1 MSDPSPPSGAPPA
14 PVPAAIPPS
23 AGHAAALVAAVIQ
36 RPDLW
41 WTAMG
46 ELRRLAPRL
55 WWRTPPHL
63 PLPDRRLWEFRMV
76 TAYGR
81 PDAVPDR
88 ADVVAFLEW
97 CRATADTGPP
107 RAGGRG

>member
-1 MSDPSPPSGAPPA
+1 MGDPA
-14 PVPAAIPPS
+14 PASYSRREVT
-23 AGHAAALVAAVIQ
+23 ALVGAVLR

-41 WTAMG
+41 FTALG

-55 WWRTPPHL
+55 WWRNPPHL